1 MKKAHLL
8 LGGVTILI
16 AILCGCSARGTTT
29 ETKVGASFEGKT
41 VIITLTENPSTGYT
55 WSYAIA
61 DPNILSF
68 SNDIYAPEDTAG
80 KTTGSDGT
88 HTYTFLGIAPGT
100 TTITMTEKR
109 DWEGGD
115 IAQTQTFT
123 VTVSTD
129 GQIESIN

>member
-1 MKKAHLL
+1 MKKTFLL
-8 LGGVTILI
+8 IGAATLAVLM
-16 AILCGCSARGTTT
+16 LCGCTPKATQTQL
-29 ETKVGASFEGKT
+29 GAKAEGKT
-41 VIITLTENPSTGYT
+41 VIITLAENPSTGYT
-55 WSYAIA
+55 WSYVIGN
-61 DPNILSF
+61 PEILAF

-80 KTTGSDGT
+80 KTTGSGGT

-109 DWEGGD
+109 DWEGGET
-115 IAQTQTFT
+115 AQTQTFT